1 MKFFDELNVKKVILK
16 GIEKKKFS
24 EMTDIQ
30 NNVIPLALNDLD
42 VIAQAPTGTGKT
54 CAYAIPILN
63 KIDSNLDKVQAL
75 ILAPTRELAVQ
86 ITDEIRE
93 IAFYMEGIR
102 SITIYGGEH
111 IERQILG
118 LKNKPQII
126 VATPGRLMDHM
137 RRKTIK
143 LSHINT
149 LVLDEADEM
158 LNMGF
163 KEDIDTILE
172 SITNNHQTMLFS
184 ATFSKEIEKI
194 SMDYLHNPEIV
205 RVNKNEITVS
215 TIEQRYIEVKEKDK
229 VEIMSRLIDLNS
241 YKLAIVFCNTKRMVD
256 EVTSNLMTRGF
267 LVEALHGDMKQMQ
280 RDRVMRRFKEG
291 TINILVAS
299 DVCARGIDVENV
311 DVVFNYDLPTDDEY
325 YVHRIG
331 RTGRA
336 KKLGIA
342 ISFVTKQ
349 EKYRLRSIMA
359 YSKSIINSMEI
370 PSLEKVMSVRI
381 EKIITQ
387 AINANVSSKYQKVIN
402 KTIEKTIINDVDAYE
417 LISGLIT
424 LLTNPESDIDIV
436 EEKEEKTRKSNKKN
450 KNNSESITRMFIG
463 LGKKDNLKI
472 YNLTD
477 MIVKYTNMT
486 NADINNVEMHDDFS
500 FFEIPSIYVDNTIY
514 AFARLSEKGKRIIVE
529 EAKAKSTKSRKKE
542 KSSKSKEKN
551 RKKKNFD
558 DKNLSKK
565 KDSSR
570 RLK

>member
-514 AFARLSEKGKRIIVE
+514 AFTRLSEKGKRIIVE